1 MSDSSKSKLPF
12 ILVVPESDIN
22 VIQDKQKLFTVLDS
36 LNDLE
41 AMNENYIFEGMDLCF
56 VKNQDE
62 IEEVFAS

>member
-1 MSDSSKSKLPF
+1 M
-12 ILVVPESDIN
+12 VPESDIN